1 MQKGNVKMNW
11 KKWAGILVFLM
22 IIGFI
27 GYSVLN
33 TSQVEQLP
41 TVRTAEVTENDIT
54 DVVSVT
60 GVIEPSE
67 TQEIV
72 GQGPVAEL
80 NVSIG
85 DTIEES
91 ETLITY
97 ADGTS
102 FEASFNGTITQIN
115 VIEGEIDNTLQ
126 QGLPSLVLADLNE
139 LQVNIGLSRAD
150 ADLIELDQPVT
161 LTYGDYTYEGTVSEI
176 DPVASEDQS
185 SSLGMGGSS
194 NTTLGA
200 VITFDTDAD
209 NLIAGFDIDADITVS
224 SVENAIVLP
233 IEALNYDEDNN
244 PFVYVVE
251 NNVAHERTIETGIQS
266 NVEIE
271 VIDGLE
277 TGETVILSPAEDI
290 NDGTEVETE

>member
-1 MQKGNVKMNW
+1 MNW
-11 KKWAGILVFLM
+11 KKWLGIVIFLV
-22 IIGFI
+22 IVGFI
-27 GYSVLN
+27 GYNVLN

-60 GVIEPSE
+60 GVIHPSE

-72 GQGPVAEL
+72 GQGSVAEL

-85 DTIEES
+85 DTVEEG
-91 ETLITY
+91 ENLITY
-97 ADGTS
+97 VDGTT
-102 FEASFNGTITQIN
+102 FEADFNGTITQVN
-115 VIEGEIDNTLQ
+115 VSEGEIDNTLQ
-126 QGLPSLVLADLNE
+126 QGQPTLVLADLDE
-139 LQVNIGLSRAD
+139 LQVNIGLSRAE
-150 ADLIELDQPVT
+150 AGLIELDQPVT
-161 LTYGDYTYEGTVSEI
+161 LTYGDRTYEGTVSEI

-185 SSLGMGGSS
+185 SSNPGMGGSS

-200 VITFDTDAD
+200 VITFDTEAD

-224 SVENAIVLP
+224 SVENAVVLP

-244 PFVYVVE
+244 PFVFVVE
-251 NNVAHERTIETGIQS
+251 NNIVHERSIETGIQS

-271 VIDGLE
+271 VIDGLAS
-277 TGETVILSPAEDI
+277 GETVILSPEEDVVY
-290 NDGTEVETE
+290 GAEVETE